1 MTNHLLAQVTIIKI
15 NTPLSDHYLL
25 SITLSPDFRHG
36 VEPSPSSNW
45 CSRGGRRW
53 QVYGVHLSGEV
64 HWALGGHKPQRG
76 RSTGGHSE
84 SDTTEERAGE
94 RGEQGGERRYGGWR
108 ALVQI
113 QGRGACQHE
122 SEANVD
128 LAVRQGGQQVQEL
141 REPSRALNQEG
152 RSLGCTWGWIVGVR
166 NDVMWFTRTAH

>member
-1 MTNHLLAQVTIIKI
+1 MVLNLHPHLIDAPVVVADGKCMACTYRVKFIELSVGINHNV
-15 NTPLSDHYLL
+15 D
-25 SITLSPDFRHG
+25 D
-36 VEPSPSSNW
+36 
-45 CSRGGRRW
+45 
-53 QVYGVHLSGEV
+53 
-64 HWALGGHKPQRG
+64 

-152 RSLGCTWGWIVGVR
+152 RSLGCT
-166 NDVMWFTRTAH
+166 